1 MRRVGILGG
10 TFNPVHIGHLRLA
23 IEMWQAL
30 DLDQVELVPAAWPP
44 HKPERGML
52 DFAVRLE
59 LLRLAVAG
67 LPMLA
72 VNALEAERPGPSYT
86 IDTLEQLN
94 RLRPET
100 EFFFLMG
107 AGDLLNLHLWK
118 RGFELERLAH
128 LAVATR
134 DHLGEA
140 EVSAYIA
147 AHPAMGF
154 TPDGPRRWAAPSG
167 RCLTLVDIP
176 RLDISASFIR
186 ERFRHGANLRFL
198 LPASVE
204 EALAGNREVVLS
216 AWFKEFS

>member
-23 IEMWQAL
+23 LEMWQAL
-30 DLDQVELVPAAWPP
+30 ELDQVELVPAAWPP

-52 DFAVRLE
+52 DFGARLE
-59 LLRLAVAG
+59 LLHLAVDG

-72 VNALEAERPGPSYT
+72 VNGLEADRPGPSYT
-86 IDTLEQLN
+86 IDTLVELARQ
-94 RLRPET
+94 RPDT

-147 AHPAMGF
+147 AHPEMGF
-154 TPDGPRRWAAPSG
+154 TPDGSRRWGTPSG
-167 RCLTLVDIP
+167 RRLALIDIP

-204 EALAGNREVVLS
+204 EALARNRGSVLS
-216 AWFKEFS
+216 AWFKECS